1 MKNIKLII
9 FDVDGVLID
18 SKKNMQLS
26 WEKLCKK
33 NNIDVKFERYF
44 ENIGISFDKI
54 LNRLKIFHKQKYLE
68 KNYFLNSKKFAS
80 KIKPYNRTNSVL
92 NYLQNKYILSII
104 TSKNKKNTKIFL
116 KKFFPKIQFSL
127 ICTPSNK
134 LRSKPHPDLFNYTF
148 KKLKISRKNSI
159 FIGDTFHDLKASK
172 NARTNFILA
181 KYGYNNN
188 KINFKKS
195 INNISEL
202 RKYL

>member
-1 MKNIKLII
+1 MKNIKLVI

-33 NNIDVKFERYF
+33 NKINVKFEKYF
-44 ENIGISFDKI
+44 QNIGISFDKI
-54 LNRLKIFHKQKYLE
+54 LNRLKIFEKQKYLE
-68 KNYFLNSKKFAS
+68 RNYFLNSKKFLS

-92 NYLQNKYILSII
+92 NYLQKKYILSII

-127 ICTPSNK
+127 ICTPTNK
-134 LRSKPHPDLFNYTF
+134 LRSKPYPDLFNYTF
-148 KKLKISRKNSI
+148 KRLKISRKNSI

-172 NARTNFILA
+172 NAKTNFILA

-195 INNISEL
+195 INNINEL
-202 RKYL
+202 KKYL

>member
-80 KIKPYNRTNSVL
+80 KIKPYNITN
-92 NYLQNKYILSII
+92 
-104 TSKNKKNTKIFL
+104 
-116 KKFFPKIQFSL
+116 
-127 ICTPSNK
+127 
-134 LRSKPHPDLFNYTF
+134 
-148 KKLKISRKNSI
+148 
-159 FIGDTFHDLKASK
+159 
-172 NARTNFILA
+172 
-181 KYGYNNN
+181 
-188 KINFKKS
+188 
-195 INNISEL
+195 
-202 RKYL
+202 